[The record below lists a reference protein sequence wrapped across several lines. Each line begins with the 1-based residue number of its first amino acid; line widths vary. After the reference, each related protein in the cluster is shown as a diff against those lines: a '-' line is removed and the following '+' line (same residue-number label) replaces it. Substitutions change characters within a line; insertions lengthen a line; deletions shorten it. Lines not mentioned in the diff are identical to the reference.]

1 MIKLVTAVDACKS
14 AVQLSQHDKIMVLGS
29 CFADEIGRKMQA
41 SGFDVCINPFGTLYN
56 PVSLRMAVERL
67 CSGRAFEPADCVEM
81 GAGAGKICSF
91 GHHTSFARTSAD
103 EFLENANSSLADAAG
118 FWARCNKVIITLGT
132 AYVWEHRDAGI
143 VANCLKRDA
152 REFIHYRL
160 DTGRCVEE
168 LQRIVGLAPDKEFL
182 FTVSPI
188 RHMAQGAHENTLSK
202 ATLQLAVDQLI
213 ACMPTTLAADDK
225 PRIAYFPAYEIL
237 CDELRDYRFYGADLC
252 HPSPLAV
259 DIIWER
265 FVQACVPAHEH
276 AALLAAQKEYKR
288 TQHRPLNGDN

>member
-1 MIKLVTAVDACKS
+1 MIRLVTEVNVDKGAVKVLPSDR
-14 AVQLSQHDKIMVLGS
+14 IMILGS

-56 PVSLRMAVERL
+56 PASLAMAVERL
-67 CSGRAFEPADCVEM
+67 NSGRAFEFADCVEM

-91 GHHTSFARTSAD
+91 SHHTSFARASAD
-103 EFLENANSSLADAAG
+103 EFLENANRSLADAAG

-132 AYVWEHRDAGI
+132 AFVWEHRNAGI
-143 VANCLKRDA
+143 VSNCLKRDA
-152 REFIHYRL
+152 REFTHYRL

-168 LQRIVGLAPDKEFL
+168 LQKIVSIAPEKEFI

-188 RHMAQGAHENTLSK
+188 RHLAQGAHENTLSK
-202 ATLQLAVDQLI
+202 ATLQLAVEQLI
-213 ACMPTTLAADDK
+213 ACTPTTLAADDK
-225 PRIAYFPAYEIL
+225 PRLAYFPAYEIL

-259 DIIWER
+259 DIVWER

-288 TQHRPLNGDN
+288 TQHRPLNP